1 MEYILI
7 SDSKLKVML
16 ERQDLE
22 EWDISADMLDYANP
36 EAKKVLGD
44 ILKYAKQEF
53 GFDTSGHKVLLQLF
67 PSKDG
72 GCELFV
78 TCVGASEILDYDD
91 EPNPSALE
99 PKAYSFEKLDHMLA
113 VCKHLLRLEVCQSSS
128 AWFDDDGR
136 WFLTFY
142 EKECPSA
149 LDLLPLNRLSFI
161 SEYGDVES
169 PKAISLYLSEYAYPI
184 CESNAVEVLGT
195 L

>member
-16 ERQDLE
+16 DQQDLE

-36 EAKKVLGD
+36 ETKKVFGD

-78 TCVGASEILDYDD
+78 TCVGVSELIDND
-91 EPNPSALE
+91 EPAANSYTPR
-99 PKAYSFEKLDHMLA
+99 AYSFEKLDYMLA

-142 EKECPSA
+142 EKERPSA

-161 SEYGDVES
+161 SEYGDTES

-184 CESNAVEVLGT
+184 CENNAVEVLGT